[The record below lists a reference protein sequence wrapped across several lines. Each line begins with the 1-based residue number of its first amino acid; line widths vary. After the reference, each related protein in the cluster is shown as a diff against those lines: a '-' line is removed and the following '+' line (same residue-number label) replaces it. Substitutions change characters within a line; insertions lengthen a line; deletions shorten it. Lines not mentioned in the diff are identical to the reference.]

1 MGFFKSMRD
10 LKKIGEEIE
19 RTAPPVRV
27 RMGDAQAK
35 MAGLSQ
41 MMAAQTEQAN
51 AATTAAA
58 SGADMTATI
67 TAMRQVGTI
76 NFDLMMEFDL
86 TVMPGGLPPYPATVR
101 QTITQMQLVQIR
113 PGASARVRVDPENPS
128 AIWLDPASIE

>member
-10 LKKIGEEIE
+10 LKKIGEEME
-19 RTAPPVRV
+19 RTMPPPKQRL
-27 RMGDAQAK
+27 GEAQAR

-41 MMAAQTEQAN
+41 MMAAQTAQAN
-51 AATTAAA
+51 AASTTAV
-58 SGADMTATI
+58 SGVDMTATI
-67 TAMRQVGTI
+67 TTIRQVGTI

-101 QTITQMQLVQIR
+101 QTITQMQLVRVR
-113 PGASARVRVDPENPS
+113 PGATVRVKVDPENPS

>member
-10 LKKIGEEIE
+10 LKKIGDEIE
-19 RTAPPVRV
+19 RTSPPVGQRL
-27 RMGDAQAK
+27 GDAQAR

-51 AATTAAA
+51 AAATAVT
-58 SGADMTATI
+58 SGVDMTATI
-67 TAMRQVGTI
+67 TATRQVGTV

-101 QTITQMQLVQIR
+101 QTITQMQLVR
-113 PGASARVRVDPENPS
+113 VHPGATVRVKVDPENPS